1 MTPTGTLAR
10 EHEDPTTRPPSLA
23 DGPTPEDTQPTA
35 NEALDR
41 FLTGAVTVIPFLAL
55 FIVASQVWGSWL
67 RWSDFALFFIMSLP
81 LGLGVTVGFHRLF
94 THRSFK
100 AKPWV
105 RATF

>member
-1 MTPTGTLAR
+1 MTPTGTLAPER
-10 EHEDPTTRPPSLA
+10 EDPTTRPPSVP
-23 DGPTPEDTQPTA
+23 DGPPAEASQPTE

-55 FIVASQVWGSWL
+55 GIVAQQVWGSWL
-67 RWSDFALFFIMSLP
+67 RWSDIAVFFIMYIP

-100 AKPWV
+100 A
-105 RATF
+105 